1 MSAETPTRYGWLFR
15 LGAVG
20 LALLL
25 TTLVLWAAGAPPGL
39 AYRHLVLG
47 AVGSWTKVAD
57 VLVAWVPL
65 LLVTSGLLITFAAG
79 LWNIGAEGQIVLGA
93 IFATWVLRTLQ
104 DSAWPPALVLALAI
118 LAGAVGGALWA
129 ALVGLLKTYG
139 GVNEIFGGLGLD
151 FVATALVL
159 WLIFGPWKR
168 PGIGSMS
175 GTEPFP
181 PHLWLPTVAGTRL
194 SLWSLALG
202 LVGAAAA
209 FFLLRGTYY
218 GLRLKAVGRNPRAA
232 YLLGI
237 PTQRMLMGAFL
248 LGGAY
253 AGLAGAVQVTAVYH
267 RLIPA
272 ISSGYGWLGL
282 LVAMLVDFQPTWAPL
297 VALFFAALN
306 IGSIQLPI
314 VLKLD
319 SSLSGVIQGSL
330 VLAFLLMEGVRR
342 RWQPAPTVE
351 PTESP
356 SSPGGEA

>member
-1 MSAETPTRYGWLFR
+1 MKPRNDTGNTWLFR
-15 LGAVG
+15 LGAVI

-25 TTLVLWAAGAPPGL
+25 TTLVLWAAGTSPML
-39 AYRHLVLG
+39 AYRYLLVG

-57 VLVAWVPL
+57 TLVAWVPL
-65 LLVTSGLLITFAAG
+65 LLATSGLLITFSAG
-79 LWNIGAEGQIVLGA
+79 LWNIGIEGQIVLGA
-93 IFATWVLRTLQ
+93 IFTTWALRLMQ
-104 DSAWPPALVLALAI
+104 DSGWPPALILALAI
-118 LAGAVGGALWA
+118 LAGALGGALWA
-129 ALVGLLKTYG
+129 ALAGLLKTYG

-151 FVATALVL
+151 FVAVALTL

-181 PHLWLPTVAGTRL
+181 RALWLPTVSGSRL
-194 SLWSLALG
+194 SLWALGLG
-202 LVGAAAA
+202 LVGAVVVY
-209 FFLLRGTYY
+209 FLLQGTYY
-218 GLRLKAVGRNPRAA
+218 GLKLKAVGRNPKAA

-237 PTQRMLMGAFL
+237 PTQRMMMGAFL
-248 LGGAY
+248 GCGAL

-282 LVAMLVDFQPTWAPL
+282 LVAMLVNYQAAWAPA

-319 SSLSGVIQGSL
+319 SSLSGVIQGTL
-330 VLAFLLMEGVRR
+330 VLSFLIMEGVRQWWEER
-342 RWQPAPTVE
+342 RQALQETLAHE
-351 PTESP
+351 
-356 SSPGGEA
+356 GGEE